1 MAANDVKVP
10 VGIDLNQ
17 AAARRAIAP
26 IDSSLVIRYHSEWV
40 RIGKLGDGA
49 RERISC
55 KGIYSQT
62 ACRQRGVAN
71 TAVAGRRDR
80 RSSDIG
86 YEDAGRVIAFLSVGV
101 VACDGKQAAANGSH
115 RAGTR
120 AAVSP

>member
-17 AAARRAIAP
+17 AAARRAVTP

-71 TAVAGRRDR
+71 TGVAGRRDR

-86 YEDAGRVIAFLSVGV
+86 YENADRVISFLSVGV
-101 VACDGKQAAANGSH
+101 VSCDSKQAARLEERRVGNECG
-115 RAGTR
+115 
-120 AAVSP
+120 